1 MFKNEKCAYGEEKF
15 WLKKKILQMQKKVSW
30 INWISCH
37 GEIKVTWAG
46 NTEKLIMIYHEVFL
60 KIYILQEL
68 LLSQVLLMYKHFHI
82 GEEDFLLL
90 I

>member
-1 MFKNEKCAYGEEKF
+1 
-15 WLKKKILQMQKKVSW
+15 
-30 INWISCH
+30 
-37 GEIKVTWAG
+37 
-46 NTEKLIMIYHEVFL
+46 MIYHEVFL